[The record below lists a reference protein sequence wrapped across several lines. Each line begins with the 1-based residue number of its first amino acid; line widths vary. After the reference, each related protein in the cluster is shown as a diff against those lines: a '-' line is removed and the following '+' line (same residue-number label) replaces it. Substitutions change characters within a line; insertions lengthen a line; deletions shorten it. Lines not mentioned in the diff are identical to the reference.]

1 MNIKRKRLGT
11 KSMENK
17 SSNQGLLKDVY
28 LGCLTPGVQTMTD
41 TWWLTSEPLSG
52 HHTPRNKHSAWT
64 EQTQILVSA
73 LL

>member
-41 TWWLTSEPLSG
+41 TW
-52 HHTPRNKHSAWT
+52 
-64 EQTQILVSA
+64 
-73 LL
+73 